1 MSIFSFLF
9 GSGNAT
15 NANVEV
21 LSPEDF
27 KQRIAK
33 GKVQLIDVRTPG
45 EFRMGHIKKAKNIN
59 YFSTSFAEDCTKLD
73 NTKPIY
79 LYCKSGGRSRQ
90 ASRKLAKLGFEEIF
104 DLQGGYMNWR

>member
-9 GSGNAT
+9 GSGNIA
-15 NANVEV
+15 NAEV
-21 LSPEDF
+21 LSPQDY

-33 GKVQLIDVRTPG
+33 AKVQLIDVRTPG

-59 YFSTSFAEDCTKLD
+59 YFSSNFAEECSKLD
-73 NTKPIY
+73 NTKPVY
-79 LYCKSGGRSRQ
+79 LYCKSGNRSRQ
-90 ASRKLAKLGFEEIF
+90 ASRKLAKLGFEEIY